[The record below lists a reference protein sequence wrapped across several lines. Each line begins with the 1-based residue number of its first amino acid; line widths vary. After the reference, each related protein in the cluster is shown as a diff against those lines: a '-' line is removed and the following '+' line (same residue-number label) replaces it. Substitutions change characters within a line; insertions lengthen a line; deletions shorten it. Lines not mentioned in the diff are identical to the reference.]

1 VSFDRESL
9 LRELMGL
16 AVLSGDPKRLVIAF
30 SGGLDSTV
38 LLHAL
43 AVSRDAHG
51 KSLLAVHVDHGL
63 HEDSGRWGD
72 HCDAIARSLD
82 VEIER
87 VAVDVMTD
95 AGKGTEAA
103 ARTARYDV
111 LQSLIQEGDW
121 LLSAHH
127 RDDQAETLL
136 LNLMRGS
143 GPSGLAGIGEVQPFA
158 GGWLVRPLLPYSQSD
173 LRNYAT
179 KHELNWVDDPSNEDR
194 QFDRNFLR
202 HEILPR
208 LEERWPGVSGRLQ
221 QSAVLAGEAATMLD
235 QLADDDLQAL
245 ADRPDRLS
253 LDALRALPSERQR
266 NVIRYVVR
274 ELGLPA
280 PPATQL
286 RSILADLLPAREDA
300 QPLVQWKGAEVRR
313 YRDHVYVL
321 PENKF
326 GLEGVAIQLPDDGL
340 DLDAGMGELQLE
352 TGAAQ
357 GLTRAV
363 VDAGLEVRY
372 RCGGEEIKPAGQS
385 HTRKLKKLLQD
396 EGIVPWMRDR
406 LPLLYSGGEL
416 VAVADLWLASA
427 AAAEPG
433 VAVRWKNRPP
443 IH

>member
-1 VSFDRESL
+1 MSFDREGL
-9 LRELMGL
+9 LRELSGL
-16 AVLSGDPKRLVIAF
+16 AALSGDPKRLVIAF

-43 AVSRDAHG
+43 AVSREVHG
-51 KSLLAVHVDHGL
+51 KSLLAVYVNHGL
-63 HEDSGRWGD
+63 HQDSGRWGD
-72 HCDAIARSLD
+72 HCEAIALSLN

-87 VAVDVMTD
+87 LAVDVMTD

-111 LQSLIQEGDW
+111 LRSLIQEGDW

-127 RDDQAETLL
+127 KDDQAETLL

-143 GPSGLAGIGEVQPFA
+143 GPSGLAGIGEVQPFSA
-158 GGWLVRPLLPYSQSD
+158 GWLVRPLLPFSQSE

-179 KHELNWVDDPSNEDR
+179 QHELNWVDDPSNEDR
-194 QFDRNFLR
+194 QFDRNYLR

-208 LEERWPGVSGRLQ
+208 LEERWPEVSDRLR
-221 QSAVLAGEAATMLD
+221 QSAVLAREAATMLD

-313 YRDHVYVL
+313 YRDRVYILSADRCALQQSAMTVTC
-321 PENKF
+321 K
-326 GLEGVAIQLPDDGL
+326 GL
-340 DLDAGMGELQLE
+340 DLGAGLGELQLDA
-352 TGAAQ
+352 GAAQ
-357 GLTRAV
+357 GLASAV
-363 VDAGLEVRY
+363 VDAGLEVRF
-372 RCGGEEIKPAGQS
+372 RSGGEEIKPAGQL

-433 VAVRWKNRPP
+433 VAVCWKNRPP

>member
-1 VSFDRESL
+1 VSFDRERL
-9 LRELMGL
+9 LRELFGL
-16 AVLSGDPKRLVIAF
+16 AALSGDPKRLVIAY

-43 AVSRDAHG
+43 AVSREIHG

-63 HEDSGRWGD
+63 HEESRHWGD
-72 HCDAIARSLD
+72 HCESFARSLD
-82 VEIER
+82 VGFTGL
-87 VAVDVMTD
+87 AVDVMTD

-111 LQSLIQEGDW
+111 FRSLIREGDW

-127 RDDQAETLL
+127 KDDQAETLL

-143 GPSGLAGIGEVQPFA
+143 GPSGLAGIAEYRPFA
-158 GGWLVRPLLPYSQSD
+158 SGWLVRPLLPFSQSE

-179 KHELNWVDDPSNEDR
+179 QHELSWIDDPSNEDR
-194 QFDRNFLR
+194 QFDRNYLR

-253 LDALRALPSERQR
+253 LDALRALPLERQR

-286 RSILADLLPAREDA
+286 RSIVGDLLPARGDA

-313 YRDHVYVL
+313 YRDQVYVL
-321 PENKF
+321 PENKS
-326 GLEGVAIQLPDDGL
+326 GSEGVAIQLTNNGL
-340 DLDAGMGELQLE
+340 DLGSGMGELQLYA
-352 TGAAQ
+352 GAAQ
-357 GLTRAV
+357 GLADAV
-363 VDAGLEVRY
+363 IDAGLEVRF
-372 RCGGEEIKPAGQS
+372 RSGGEEIKPTGQS

-396 EGIVPWMRDR
+396 EGVVPWMRDR

-416 VAVADLWLASA
+416 VAVADLWIASA
-427 AAAEPG
+427 AASEPG
-433 VAVRWKNRPP
+433 VAVCWKNRPP

>member
-72 HCDAIARSLD
+72 HCEATARSLD

-127 RDDQAETLL
+127 KDDQAETLL

-194 QFDRNFLR
+194 QFDRNYLR

>member
-1 VSFDRESL
+1 VSFSQERL
-9 LRELMGL
+9 LRELLGL
-16 AVLSGDPKRLVIAF
+16 AALSGDPIRLVIAY

-43 AVSRDAHG
+43 AASRERHG

-63 HEDSGRWGD
+63 HEDSGQWGD
-72 HCDAIARSLD
+72 HCESVASSLD
-82 VEIER
+82 VDFMR
-87 VAVDVMTD
+87 LAVDVMTD
-95 AGKGTEAA
+95 AGKGSEAA

-111 LQSLIQEGDW
+111 LRSLIREGDW

-143 GPSGLAGIGEVQPFA
+143 GPAGLAGIGEVQPFGSA
-158 GGWLVRPLLPYSQSD
+158 WLVRPLLPFSQSE
-173 LRNYAT
+173 LENYAT
-179 KHELNWVDDPSNEDR
+179 QHDLSWIDDPSNEDR

-202 HEILPR
+202 HEILPE
-208 LEERWPGVSGRLQ
+208 LEERWPAVASRLQ
-221 QSAVLAGEAATMLD
+221 QSAVLANEAATMLD
-235 QLADDDLQAL
+235 QLADDDMRNL

-253 LDALRALPSERQR
+253 LDGLKALPSERQR

-286 RSILADLLPAREDA
+286 RSIVADLLPAREDA

-313 YRDHVYVL
+313 YRDWVYVL
-321 PENKF
+321 PESKF
-326 GLEGVAIQLPDDGL
+326 GLPGAALQLTEPGL
-340 DLDAGMGELQLE
+340 ELGAGMGELELAE
-352 TGAAQ
+352 GRAR
-357 GLTRAV
+357 GLAGRVIAK
-363 VDAGLEVRY
+363 GLEVRF
-372 RCGGEEIKPAGQS
+372 RSGGEEIKLAGQS

-406 LPLLYSGGEL
+406 LPLVYSGDEL
-416 VAVADLWLASA
+416 VAVADLWLADGAVS
-427 AAAEPG
+427 EPG
-433 VAVRWKNRPP
+433 AAIEWKNRPP

>member
-1 VSFDRESL
+1 VSFNRESL
-9 LRELMGL
+9 LRELDGL
-16 AVLSGDPKRLVIAF
+16 AALSADPTRLVIAF

-43 AVSRDAHG
+43 SVSSDVHG
-51 KSLLAVHVDHGL
+51 KSLLAVYIDHGL
-63 HEDSGRWGD
+63 HEDSVRWGD
-72 HCDAIARSLD
+72 HCEEFSRSLE
-82 VEIER
+82 VEFRRLE
-87 VAVDVMTD
+87 VDVMTD

-103 ARTARYDV
+103 ARSARYDV
-111 LQSLIQEGDW
+111 FRSLIREGDW

-127 RDDQAETLL
+127 KDDQAETLL

-143 GPSGLAGIGEVQPFA
+143 GPAGLAGIGEVQPFGSA
-158 GGWLVRPLLPYSQSD
+158 WLVRPLLPFSQRD

-179 KHELNWVDDPSNEDR
+179 QHELSWVDDPSNEDQ
-194 QFDRNFLR
+194 QFDRNYLR
-202 HEILPR
+202 HEVLPR
-208 LEERWPGVSGRLQ
+208 LEKRWPEVADRLR

-235 QLADDDLQAL
+235 QLGDYDLQAL
-245 ADRPDRLS
+245 GNRPDRLS

-286 RSILADLLPAREDA
+286 RSIVADLLPAREDA

-313 YRDHVYVL
+313 YRDQVYVL
-321 PENKF
+321 PENKST
-326 GLEGVAIQLPDDGL
+326 PDGL
-340 DLDAGMGELQLE
+340 ALPMPVTGIDLGAGMGELELAQD
-352 TGAAQ
+352 AAQ
-357 GLTRAV
+357 GLAGQV
-363 VDAGLEVRY
+363 IDAGLEVRF
-372 RCGGEEIKPAGQS
+372 RSGGEEIKTVGQS
-385 HTRKLKKLLQD
+385 HTKKLKKLLQD

-406 LPLLYSGGEL
+406 LPLLYSDGQL
-416 VAVADLWLASA
+416 VAVADLWIASGA
-427 AAAEPG
+427 ASEPG

>member
-1 VSFDRESL
+1 MSFDRESL

>member
-1 VSFDRESL
+1 
-9 LRELMGL
+9 
-16 AVLSGDPKRLVIAF
+16 
-30 SGGLDSTV
+30 
-38 LLHAL
+38 
-43 AVSRDAHG
+43 
-51 KSLLAVHVDHGL
+51 
-63 HEDSGRWGD
+63 
-72 HCDAIARSLD
+72 
-82 VEIER
+82 
-87 VAVDVMTD
+87 
-95 AGKGTEAA
+95 
-103 ARTARYDV
+103 
-111 LQSLIQEGDW
+111 
-121 LLSAHH
+121 
-127 RDDQAETLL
+127 
-136 LNLMRGS
+136 
-143 GPSGLAGIGEVQPFA
+143 
-158 GGWLVRPLLPYSQSD
+158 
-173 LRNYAT
+173 
-179 KHELNWVDDPSNEDR
+179 
-194 QFDRNFLR
+194 
-202 HEILPR
+202 
-208 LEERWPGVSGRLQ
+208 
-221 QSAVLAGEAATMLD
+221 MLD

>member
-1 VSFDRESL
+1 MSFDRERL
-9 LRELMGL
+9 LRELFGL
-16 AVLSGDPKRLVIAF
+16 AALSGDPKRLVMAY

-43 AVSRDAHG
+43 AVSREFHG
-51 KSLLAVHVDHGL
+51 KSLLAVYVDHGL
-63 HEDSGRWGD
+63 HEGSGHWGEQ
-72 HCDAIARSLD
+72 CESFASSLD
-82 VEIER
+82 VEFLSL
-87 VAVDVMTD
+87 AVDVMTG

-111 LQSLIQEGDW
+111 FRSLIEEGDW

-127 RDDQAETLL
+127 KDDQAETLL

-143 GPSGLAGIGEVQPFA
+143 GPSGLSGIGEVQPF
-158 GGWLVRPLLPYSQSD
+158 GLGWLVRPLLDVSRIE
-173 LRNYAT
+173 LRNYADV
-179 KHELNWVDDPSNEDR
+179 HDLSWIDDPSNEDR

-253 LDALRALPSERQR
+253 LDALRALPPERQR

-286 RSILADLLPAREDA
+286 RSIVVDLLPAREDA

-313 YRDHVYVL
+313 YRDQVYVL
-321 PENKF
+321 PENRLGSQEPAIPLTDN
-326 GLEGVAIQLPDDGL
+326 GLELG
-340 DLDAGMGELQLE
+340 AGMGELQLDA
-352 TGAAQ
+352 GAAQ
-357 GLTRAV
+357 GLAGEV
-363 VDAGLEVRY
+363 IDAGLEVRF
-372 RCGGEEIKPAGQS
+372 RSGGEEIKPVGQA
-385 HTRKLKKLLQD
+385 HTRKLKKLLQN
-396 EGIVPWMRDR
+396 EGVVPWMRDR
-406 LPLLYSGGEL
+406 LPLLYSGGKL
-416 VAVADLWLASA
+416 VAVADLWVAAGAASK
-427 AAAEPG
+427 PG
-433 VAVRWKNRPP
+433 VAVHWKNRPP

>member
-127 RDDQAETLL
+127 KDDQAETLL

>member
-1 VSFDRESL
+1 VSFDREGL
-9 LRELMGL
+9 LRELSGL
-16 AVLSGDPKRLVIAF
+16 AALSGDPKRLVIAF

-43 AVSRDAHG
+43 AVSREVHG
-51 KSLLAVHVDHGL
+51 KSLLAVYVNHGL
-63 HEDSGRWGD
+63 HQDSGRWGD
-72 HCDAIARSLD
+72 HCEAIARSLN

-87 VAVDVMTD
+87 LAVDVMTD

-111 LQSLIQEGDW
+111 LRSLIQEGDW

-127 RDDQAETLL
+127 KDDQAETLL

-143 GPSGLAGIGEVQPFA
+143 GPSGLSGIAGFRPLA
-158 GGWLVRPLLPYSQSD
+158 SGWLVRPLLSFSQSE

-179 KHELNWVDDPSNEDR
+179 QHDLSWIDDPSNEDR
-194 QFDRNFLR
+194 QFDRNYLR

-208 LEERWPGVSGRLQ
+208 LEERWPEVSDRLR
-221 QSAVLAGEAATMLD
+221 QSAVLAREAATMLD

-313 YRDHVYVL
+313 YRDQVYVL
-321 PENKF
+321 PEKKSMPEKSA
-326 GLEGVAIQLPDDGL
+326 LSLTCKGL
-340 DLDAGMGELQLE
+340 DLGAGLGELQLDA
-352 TGAAQ
+352 GAAQ
-357 GLTRAV
+357 GLTSAV
-363 VDAGLEVRY
+363 VDAGLEVRF
-372 RCGGEEIKPAGQS
+372 RSGGEEIKPAGQL

-406 LPLLYSGGEL
+406 LPLLYSDGEL

-433 VAVRWKNRPP
+433 VAVCWKNRPP

>member
-1 VSFDRESL
+1 VSFDREGL
-9 LRELMGL
+9 LRELSGL
-16 AVLSGDPKRLVIAF
+16 AALSGDPKRLVIAF

-43 AVSRDAHG
+43 AVSREVHG
-51 KSLLAVHVDHGL
+51 KSLLAVYVNHGL
-63 HEDSGRWGD
+63 HQDSGRWGD
-72 HCDAIARSLD
+72 HCEAIARSLN

-87 VAVDVMTD
+87 LAVDVMTD

-111 LQSLIQEGDW
+111 LRSLIQEGDW

-127 RDDQAETLL
+127 KDDQAETLL

-143 GPSGLAGIGEVQPFA
+143 GPSGLSGIAGFRPLA
-158 GGWLVRPLLPYSQSD
+158 SGWLVRPLLSFSQSE

-179 KHELNWVDDPSNEDR
+179 QHDLSWIDDPSNEDR
-194 QFDRNFLR
+194 QFDRNYLR

-208 LEERWPGVSGRLQ
+208 LEERWPEVSDRLR
-221 QSAVLAGEAATMLD
+221 QSAVLAREAATMLD

-313 YRDHVYVL
+313 YRDQVYVL

-326 GLEGVAIQLPDDGL
+326 GSEGAAIQLTNNGL
-340 DLDAGMGELQLE
+340 DLGSGMGELQLDA
-352 TGAAQ
+352 GAAQ
-357 GLTRAV
+357 GLADAV
-363 VDAGLEVRY
+363 IDAGLEIRF
-372 RCGGEEIKPAGQS
+372 RSGGEEIKPTGQS
-385 HTRKLKKLLQD
+385 HTKKLKKLLQD

-416 VAVADLWLASA
+416 VAVADLWIASA
-427 AAAEPG
+427 AASEPG
-433 VAVRWKNRPP
+433 VAVCWKNRPP

>member
-1 VSFDRESL
+1 MSFDRERL
-9 LRELMGL
+9 LRELLGL
-16 AVLSGDPKRLVIAF
+16 AAFSDDPKRLIIAY

-43 AVSRDAHG
+43 AVSRDVHG
-51 KSLLAVHVDHGL
+51 KSLLAVYVDHGL
-63 HEDSGRWGD
+63 HEDSGHWGD
-72 HCDAIARSLD
+72 HCESFASSLD
-82 VEIER
+82 IEFTGI
-87 VAVDVMTD
+87 AVDVMTD
-95 AGKGTEAA
+95 AGKGSEAA

-111 LQSLIQEGDW
+111 FRSLIREGDW

-127 RDDQAETLL
+127 KDDQAETLL

-143 GPSGLAGIGEVQPFA
+143 GPSGLAGIGEIQPF
-158 GGWLVRPLLPYSQSD
+158 GLGWLVRPLLPFSQSE

-179 KHELNWVDDPSNEDR
+179 QHELSWIDDPSNEDR

-221 QSAVLAGEAATMLD
+221 QSAVLASEAATMLD

-253 LDALRALPSERQR
+253 LDTLRALPPERQR

-313 YRDHVYVL
+313 YRDQVYVL
-321 PENKF
+321 PENKSTPQKSAVS
-326 GLEGVAIQLPDDGL
+326 LTCKGL
-340 DLDAGMGELQLE
+340 DLGAGMGELQLD

-357 GLTRAV
+357 GLTSAV
-363 VDAGLEVRY
+363 VAAGLEVRF
-372 RCGGEEIKPAGQS
+372 RSGGEEIKPAGQS

-433 VAVRWKNRPP
+433 VAVCWKNRPP